1 MSYKLSEECF
11 RTIMAGGDFSE
22 PIVQVLSLKKMTTSS
37 GQDRF
42 RVCLSDGKYMITV
55 AMVTASV
62 LSKVGEKGVPKFSVI
77 QLTRYTT
84 TVINNTPSKG
94 DSRVLLMLD
103 IKLIADGDDVHEI
116 IGNPISYSE
125 AITQEQRH
133 EPPPA
138 KIPKI
143 SGPSKGAESF
153 DGNKSLVGHIVH
165 PISSLNPYNN
175 KWIIKA
181 RVMNKTPIKTWSNS
195 KGEGKLFSMDLI
207 DESGEIR
214 LTGFRDLVD
223 KFYDKVEID
232 KVYYISKCM
241 LKPANKQ
248 FSNLKNDYEMTMVNE
263 TVIEECQDD
272 DMGAVPQINYN
283 FVPVKQI
290 MELDPKSIIDIIGV
304 VKGVGDLQVFQAR
317 STGREV
323 KKKEVMLVDQSNA
336 SVTLTLWGAEAENFD
351 GSNNPVVVLK
361 GARISEFGG
370 GKTLSTVSGTIMKL
384 NPDLKESYR
393 LKQWY
398 DTEGNSVEATNVS
411 ARSGGSLGFNT
422 PWMCFKEMNVGDWSG
437 NQWVSMFSSEA
448 EKVLGVT
455 AQEAGDLFEQD
466 PSQFNEL
473 VEKAH
478 FKQFVLKCRAKT
490 EVYNDEQRLKTV
502 AVKVDPINYEEYNNH
517 LINRIKQLTGA

>member
-1 MSYKLSEECF
+1 M
-11 RTIMAGGDFSE
+11 
-22 PIVQVLSLKKMTTSS
+22 
-37 GQDRF
+37 
-42 RVCLSDGKYMITV
+42 
-55 AMVTASV
+55 
-62 LSKVGEKGVPKFSVI
+62 
-77 QLTRYTT
+77 
-84 TVINNTPSKG
+84 
-94 DSRVLLMLD
+94 VLL
-103 IKLIADGDDVHEI
+103 
-116 IGNPISYSE
+116 
-125 AITQEQRH
+125 Q
-133 EPPPA
+133 
-138 KIPKI
+138 
-143 SGPSKGAESF
+143 
-153 DGNKSLVGHIVH
+153 
-165 PISSLNPYNN
+165 
-175 KWIIKA
+175 
-181 RVMNKTPIKTWSNS
+181 
-195 KGEGKLFSMDLI
+195 
-207 DESGEIR
+207 
-214 LTGFRDLVD
+214 
-223 KFYDKVEID
+223 ID

-422 PWMCFKEMNVGDWSG
+422 PWMCFKEVFDQQLGSSNATGDYYQVKGTVLMVKSENSCYKACPSPDCNKKVIDNSNGMYRCEKCNREYESFKWRLLASMNVGDWSG